1 MNAPTLTARFAVE
14 LVSDAAR
21 FAALAPEWSELAARA
36 GLDHPFATH
45 EWLSAWWAAF
55 GDGGQRL
62 SVAVVRSRG
71 TCVGIAPLM
80 LTRTRM
86 YGVPLRRL
94 ELMANEQSPRNE
106 VLMSDP
112 HAWDALFAHL
122 IAEQGAWDAL
132 VLRQLPEGSTTDA
145 ALARLGGAHG
155 LRSNT
160 WRAPASPIVRTDGDY
175 QAYLAARPNKLRV
188 NLRNRLKRI
197 TKLGPIRYEKICRGA
212 ALPQAFED
220 ALRIEAAGW
229 KGGARTAIASR
240 AATRRLYERFTTAAS
255 ARGWLELRFLTVGER
270 RVAVA
275 YNLRYGG
282 KLYLLKQGYDP
293 ELAELAPASLLCD
306 ELVRECFAEGV
317 SALDLLGDDEAWK
330 LQWTSECAP
339 HRWWFVFAP
348 HWRARIA
355 RVLKFVVAPALRD
368 APLGAFLRRVVA
380 P

>member
-1 MNAPTLTARFAVE
+1 MNAPTPTPGFSVE
-14 LVSDAAR
+14 LVSDPAG
-21 FAALAPEWSELAARA
+21 FAALAPEWNDLAARA

-55 GDGGQRL
+55 GDDGREL
-62 SVAVVRSRG
+62 RVAVVRRG
-71 TCVGIAPLM
+71 GACVGLAPLM
-80 LTRTRM
+80 LTRSRM
-86 YGVPLRRL
+86 YGVPLRSL

-106 VLMSDP
+106 VLTSDP
-112 HAWDALFAHL
+112 QAWDALFAHL
-122 IAEQGAWDAL
+122 LAQQGAWDAL
-132 VLRQLPEGSTTDA
+132 VLRQLPEGSTSDA
-145 ALARLGGAHG
+145 ALERLGGAHG

-175 QAYLAARPNKLRV
+175 QAYLGARPNKLRV

-197 TKLGPIRYEKICRGA
+197 TKLGPIRYEKIRGGE
-212 ALPQAFED
+212 ALAEAFED

-229 KGGARTAIASR
+229 KGGAQTAIASH
-240 AATRRLYERFTTAAS
+240 AATRRLYECFTAVAS
-255 ARGWLELRFLTVGER
+255 GRGWLELRFLTVGQR

-293 ELAELAPASLLCD
+293 ELAELAPASLLCH

-330 LQWTSECAP
+330 LQWTGECAP
-339 HRWWFVFAP
+339 HRWWFVFTP
-348 HWRARIA
+348 RWRARLA
-355 RVLKFVVAPALRD
+355 RALKFVVAPALRD
-368 APLGAFLRRVVA
+368 TPVGGLLRRVVA
-380 P
+380 S